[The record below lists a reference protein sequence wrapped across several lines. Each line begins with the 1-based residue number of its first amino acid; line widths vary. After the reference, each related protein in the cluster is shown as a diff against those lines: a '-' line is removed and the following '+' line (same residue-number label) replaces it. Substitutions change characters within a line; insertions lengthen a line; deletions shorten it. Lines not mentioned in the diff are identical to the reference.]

1 MKREL
6 SHNCRIFLPA
16 LAVLILLAAC
26 NVPGISPEAAIPPSF
41 VQESREA
48 AQNVQ
53 DAHLRLELE
62 WSTPVLADKQVL
74 EVWYVRPDKIR
85 LEIVES
91 AQPGFQDIIFAS
103 QGEQGWMYRHA
114 ARQVDTGPVSAV
126 RPAVVYDV
134 ATSLLSILFE
144 NSFQEIE
151 TITRDYVSGKR
162 AFKLTGRSG
171 PEILRG
177 AQNDVASDCSVWLEE
192 NSLLPLKVQRRGQTS
207 IEYTAVIRAAE
218 YNIGLTDD
226 LFDIEFLPTQAYTI
240 HRSD

>member
-1 MKREL
+1 MY
-6 SHNCRIFLPA
+6 RILLPA
-16 LAVLILLAAC
+16 LFSLTVLTAC
-26 NVPGISPEAAIPPSF
+26 NIPGISPEAAIPPSL
-41 VQESREA
+41 VQESREV

-91 AQPGFQDIIFAS
+91 AQPGYQDIIFAS
-103 QGEQGWMYRHA
+103 QGERGWMYRHA
-114 ARQVDTGPVSAV
+114 ARQVDTGPVSTV
-126 RPAVVYDV
+126 KPAVVHGV
-134 ATSLLSILFE
+134 VTSLLSILFE
-144 NSFQEIE
+144 NSFQEIA

-162 AFKLTGRSG
+162 AFKLTGRNS
-171 PEILRG
+171 PEVL
-177 AQNDVASDCSVWLEE
+177 QNDVAPDCSVWLEE
-192 NSLLPLKVQRRGQTS
+192 GSLLPLKVQRWDQAS

-226 LFDIEFLPTQAYTI
+226 LFDIEFLPTQAYTV